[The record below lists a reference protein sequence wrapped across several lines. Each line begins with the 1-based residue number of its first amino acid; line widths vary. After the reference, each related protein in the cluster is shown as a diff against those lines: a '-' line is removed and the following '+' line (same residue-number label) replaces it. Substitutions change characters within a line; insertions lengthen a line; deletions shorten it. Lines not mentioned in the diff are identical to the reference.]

1 MFSYSL
7 LLTTRFCA
15 TLLYMTK
22 TLVLAGGCFW
32 CVESDMRK
40 APGVITT
47 ISGYSGGETM
57 YFGPGPEST
66 DSEDHNGHYEAVL
79 IEYDSTITSYKKL
92 LQYFIDHID
101 PTDGEGQ
108 FADKG
113 KSYRAAIFCE
123 NANER
128 DIAKSVIEELNNS
141 GVYSTPSKVLIL
153 ERKPFY
159 KAEEYH
165 QNYAEKN
172 DTQYGL
178 YRLRSGRED
187 FVQNICEIREGKHIQ
202 WSE

>member
-32 CVESDMRK
+32 CIESDMRK
-40 APGVITT
+40 APGVITA
-47 ISGYSGGETM
+47 ISGYSGGETFTPN
-57 YFGPGPEST
+57 YQ
-66 DSEDHNGHYEAVL
+66 DHSGHYEAVL
-79 IEYDSTITSYKKL
+79 IEYDATVTSYKKL

-172 DTQYGL
+172 ETQYGL